1 MSKNILNLLGG
12 LLLVGPA
19 IGQQLPE
26 DFVVVDLRED
36 EINYYGVDNR
46 KVGTLT
52 RAEHAAAP
60 GEVTVIG
67 YTPDQMKAQLQIP
80 GRGEEYIFVL
90 ATDIRVEPGD
100 VWEQATT
107 ALADFKDEEGFCLG
121 AAKPAPAPRG
131 PDERTHAPH
140 ALFSCR

>member
-1 MSKNILNLLGG
+1 MSKSLLSLLAG

-26 DFVVVDLRED
+26 DFVVVDLRKD
-36 EINYYGVDNR
+36 EINYYGIDNN
-46 KVGTLT
+46 KAGTLT
-52 RAEHAAAP
+52 RAEYAAAP

-80 GRGEEYIFVL
+80 GRGAEYIFVL

-100 VWEQATT
+100 AWNHATM
-107 ALADFKDEEGFCLG
+107 ALADFKDEEGFCLSG
-121 AAKPAPAPRG
+121 GKPSPPPPCRDCARTAA
-131 PDERTHAPH
+131 H
-140 ALFSCR
+140 ALFSCQ